1 MKSRFYEGTIV
12 ERKKA
17 GVITH
22 PGIVTMQGHQLM
34 VIHNTPFSGGVVMS
48 SMEEYANGHDVII
61 SKKYTS
67 SLLPSQVARNA
78 QSALGQK
85 WFLLFNCQHFVTWA
99 AGHEPNSP
107 DLNMACFL
115 SIGVLCLLSLRR

>member
-1 MKSRFYEGTIV
+1 MRSRFYEGAIV

-22 PGIVTMQGHQLM
+22 PGVVVIQEHQLM
-34 VIHNTPFSGGVVMS
+34 VIHNTPFSGGIIMS
-48 SMEEYANGHDVII
+48 TVDEYANGHDIVI

-67 SLLPSQVARNA
+67 SLSSLQVATNA
-78 QSALGQK
+78 RSALGRK
-85 WFLLFNCQHFVTWA
+85 WFLFFNCQHFVTWA

-107 DLNMACFL
+107 DLNMAFVL
-115 SIGVLCLLSLRR
+115 SIGAFCLLALKR

>member
-1 MKSRFYEGTIV
+1 
-12 ERKKA
+12 
-17 GVITH
+17 
-22 PGIVTMQGHQLM
+22 M

-48 SMEEYANGHDVII
+48 SMEEYANGHEVII
-61 SKKYTS
+61 SQKYTS

-78 QSALGQK
+78 RSALGQK

-107 DLNMACFL
+107 DLNMACLL
-115 SIGVLCLLSLRR
+115 SVGALCLLALRR

>member
-1 MKSRFYEGTIV
+1 MWSRFYEGAIV

-22 PGIVTMQGHQLM
+22 PGIVVMHGHQLM

-48 SMEEYANGHDVII
+48 LVEEYANGCDVII

-67 SLLPSQVARNA
+67 TLPSSQVARNA
-78 QSALGQK
+78 RSALGQK

-115 SIGVLCLLSLRR
+115 SVGALCLLALKR

>member
-1 MKSRFYEGTIV
+1 MRSRFYEGAIV

-22 PGIVTMQGHQLM
+22 PGIIVMQGYQLM

-48 SMEEYANGHDVII
+48 PLDEYADGHDVVI

-67 SLLPSQVARNA
+67 SLSPTQIAANAR
-78 QSALGQK
+78 SALGQK

-99 AGHEPNSP
+99 AGHKPNSP

-115 SIGVLCLLSLRR
+115 GLGALCILTIRR